1 MNYDL
6 WFVLL
11 DMEGILKINLITR
24 YKSAQNIYNDF
35 EYIQKTEDFIP
46 EKIKK
51 INKESLW
58 AEVDRIE
65 EILYK
70 KGIGFITCADS
81 AYSETLKRISDP
93 PYFLFYKGN
102 IDVIKNY
109 CIGVVGARNCSNYG
123 ISATKLL
130 TKELITNNITLISG
144 GARGIDSVAHK
155 TALEN
160 GGINISVLGC
170 GIDRVYPP
178 ENKKLFSQIE
188 EKGVVISEFLLN
200 TPPLKYNFPRRN
212 RIISGLSSGIIVT
225 EAAKG
230 SGSLITARLARS
242 QDKPVLVVPG
252 SIFYSG
258 AKGSNEFI
266 GKKGVTV
273 CSGIDDLR
281 ITLGLDHNIQIRP
294 MIKSPEKKRI
304 LNCLSDVPM
313 HIDDIFRKTH
323 FERGALYSLL
333 FEMQIKDEIICL
345 PGNYYVKII

>member
-11 DMEGILKINLITR
+11 DMEGIFKINLITR
-24 YKSAQNIYNDF
+24 YKSAQNIYHNF
-35 EYIQKTEDFIP
+35 EYIQENEDYIP

-51 INKESLW
+51 FNKETLW
-58 AEVDRIE
+58 GEVSRTE

-70 KGIGFITCADS
+70 KGIGFITYADS
-81 AYSETLKRISDP
+81 AYSETLKRILDP

-225 EAAKG
+225 EAAEG
-230 SGSLITARLARS
+230 SGSLITARLAKS
-242 QDKPVLVVPG
+242 QGKIVLVVPG

-258 AKGSNEFI
+258 AKGSNGFI
-266 GKKGVTV
+266 NKDGGIV
-273 CSGIDDLR
+273 CSGIDDLK
-281 ITLGLDHNIQIRP
+281 ISLGLDHNIQIRP

-313 HIDDIFRKTH
+313 HIDDIFRKTC